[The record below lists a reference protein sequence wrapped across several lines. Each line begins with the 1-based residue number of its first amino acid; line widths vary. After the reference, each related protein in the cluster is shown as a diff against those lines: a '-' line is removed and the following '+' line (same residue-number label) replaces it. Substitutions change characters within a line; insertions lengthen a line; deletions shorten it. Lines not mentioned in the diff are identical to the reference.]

1 MKPTAYPYICFLV
14 VAAALLCLLP
24 RIGGAVDYPR
34 PRGAVN
40 DFAGAIPDGIERKME
55 ALCREVWDKTETA
68 LVVVTVS
75 TLEGVDPFTYT
86 QGLYER
92 WGIGKK
98 GADKGVLFLVALK
111 ERRMRIHTGYGVE
124 GILPDGKL
132 GEIRDM
138 YMIPFFKKG
147 DFSGGLMNGLTAVA
161 LIVTRDAGV
170 KLTGN
175 YPLYK
180 SRGRARTVG
189 GAGLSALI
197 GLIFLF
203 LILMRSGFFFP
214 FLFLGGPRYRGG
226 GFGGFS
232 GGFGGFGGFGGGTSG
247 GGGVGGGW

>member
-1 MKPTAYPYICFLV
+1 VEYPK
-14 VAAALLCLLP
+14 
-24 RIGGAVDYPR
+24 

-40 DFAGAIPDGIERKME
+40 DFAGAITDSIERKME

-68 LVVVTVS
+68 LVVVTVN
-75 TLEGVDPFTYT
+75 TLEGMDPFTYT

-98 GADKGVLFLVALK
+98 GVDKGVLFLVALK

-124 GILPDGKL
+124 GILPDGRL
-132 GEIRDM
+132 GEIRDK

-147 DFSGGLMNGLTAVA
+147 DFGGGLLNGLTAVA
-161 LIVTRDAGV
+161 LIVARDAGV
-170 KLTGN
+170 DLTGK

-180 SRGRARTVG
+180 PRGSVRKVG
-189 GAGLSALI
+189 GAGLS
-197 GLIFLF
+197 GLLVLVFLF
-203 LILMRSGFFFP
+203 LILMRSGLFFP
-214 FLFLGGPRYRGG
+214 FLFLGGMRHRGG

-232 GGFGGFGGFGGGTSG
+232 GGFGGFGGGSSG